1 MTEGPWVWPK
11 GYEKVLTGSDDT
23 GLESQ
28 LLRRLRQEDQKP
40 CLDYRVSLRAAWA
53 DLDSNGE
60 KGWV

>member
-1 MTEGPWVWPK
+1 MWPK

-40 CLDYRVSLRAAWA
+40 CLDYRVSLRAARA
-53 DLDSNGE
+53 DLVSNGE
-60 KGWV
+60 KVRGE

>member
-1 MTEGPWVWPK
+1 MWPK

-28 LLRRLRQEDQKP
+28 VLRRLRQEDQKS

-53 DLDSNGE
+53 DLVSHRE
-60 KGWV
+60 ERV